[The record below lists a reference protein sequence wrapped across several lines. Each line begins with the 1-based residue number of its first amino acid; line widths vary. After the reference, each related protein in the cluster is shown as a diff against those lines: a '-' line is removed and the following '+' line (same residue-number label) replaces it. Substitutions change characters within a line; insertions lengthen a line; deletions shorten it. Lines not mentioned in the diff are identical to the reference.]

1 MATQSKPNYRQDIKN
16 SVKDTQDLLDN
27 LSPEDL
33 DNTGYLKI
41 FVAPNPEAPARKGK
55 IQCVVVGDLDVLAIG
70 LEALIANSEE
80 FKQLV
85 SQTLLKNLNNG

>member
-1 MATQSKPNYRQDIKN
+1 MATQSKPNYRQDIKD

-33 DNTGYLKI
+33 DNAGYLKI

-80 FKQLV
+80 VKEIVILSLSKAIQ
-85 SQTLLKNLNNG
+85 NG